1 MIKEFESIPNYVPLT
16 IRGSG
21 AFGYVIEAYDKD
33 KDCRVAIKRTHK
45 VGKKLSREYQILTE
59 LKDSEDIVKMDKVFY
74 TLNDKGQIIQNTVFE
89 YVPESLE
96 GYITSTLDKKD
107 IIPPQKIKVN
117 IYITNSH
124 LLSKFSKD

>member
-1 MIKEFESIPNYVPLT
+1 MHSMIKEFESIPNYVPLT

-45 VGKKLSREYQILTE
+45 VGTKLSREYQVLTE
-59 LKDSEDIVKMDKVFY
+59 IKDSDDIVKMDKVFY

-96 GYITSTLDKKD
+96 GYITKTLSKKEV
-107 IIPPQKIKVN
+107 IPAQKIKVN
-117 IYITNSH
+117 FNLIFI
-124 LLSKFSKD
+124 